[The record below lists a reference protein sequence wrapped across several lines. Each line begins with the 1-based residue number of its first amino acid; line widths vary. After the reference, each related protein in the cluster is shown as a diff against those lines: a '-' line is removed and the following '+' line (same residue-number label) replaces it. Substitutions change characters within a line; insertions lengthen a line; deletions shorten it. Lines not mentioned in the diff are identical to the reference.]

1 MTHMQLSRTK
11 IIPDAESG
19 MWASLTRVR
28 FDRRR
33 ADRAIDL
40 VKTHLVP
47 AFVAQPGSRY
57 GYWMVDRT
65 TGHAVVVTCWG
76 NRKAI
81 EDSRAELGAVRAMV
95 IDETDALLTE
105 TGIYAVHACAGDG
118 VPISGQLAWSRITS
132 VEGLASDVDD
142 PDQVL
147 FRSALRRYE
156 DCTGFLSMC
165 WLVDAPSGNGL
176 AIVTWDTKASC
187 TASEPVGRRTRRQ
200 IEQAFGCRIDGVE
213 EVETIAVAAP
223 VHDVLD
229 LRQVA
234 AAESSFLPAKG
245 IVQQPPAPPASVA

>member
-1 MTHMQLSRTK
+1 MAHMQMSSTK
-11 IIPDAESG
+11 IVPDAGNS
-19 MWASLTRVR
+19 MWASLARVR
-28 FDRRR
+28 FDRQR
-33 ADRAIDL
+33 ADRAVDL

-65 TGHAVVVTCWG
+65 TGHAVVVACWDD
-76 NRKAI
+76 REVL

-95 IDETDALLTE
+95 IDELDALLTE

-118 VPISGQLAWSRITS
+118 VPISGQLAWSRITF

-165 WLVDAPSGNGL
+165 WLVDSPSGNGL

-187 TASEPVGRRTRRQ
+187 SASEPVGRRTRRE
-200 IEQAFGCRIDGVE
+200 IEQAFGCRIDSVE
-213 EVETIAVAAP
+213 EVETIAIAAP
-223 VHDVLD
+223 VHDALD
-229 LRQVA
+229 LRDVA
-234 AAESSFLPAKG
+234 GAQSPLLPATG
-245 IVQQPPAPPASVA
+245 IIQRPT